1 MILKTLKKIKET
13 LVVIFIGVV
22 FSYMIK
28 DSSGFFIVDIFFIL
42 YYFSLFCI
50 FYIFIKNNLRNFFIS
65 LPIIIII
72 IYISLIGLFGYDL
85 WIPEFEITYL
95 ILMLVPIFTLLSYTF
110 KEKNIRKFFISL
122 ATLIV
127 IVYINLFGFF
137 DYEWWWY
144 TLEMI
149 HFYFIFISSFA
160 LLVYIFKDKYLWW
173 LIFSPMIPLVI
184 MYIFTEFYPCL
195 KPIDLGAL

>member
-1 MILKTLKKIKET
+1 
-13 LVVIFIGVV
+13 
-22 FSYMIK
+22 MIK
-28 DSSGFFIVDIFFIL
+28 DSSGFFIIDIFFIL

-72 IYISLIGLFGYDL
+72 IYISLIGLFDYDW
-85 WIPEFEITYL
+85 WIPEFETTYL

-127 IVYINLFGFF
+127 IVYISLFGFF
-137 DYEWWWY
+137 DYAWWWY

-160 LLVYIFKDKYLWW
+160 LLIYIFKDKYLWW
-173 LIFSPMIPLVI
+173 LIFSPMIPIVI
-184 MYIFTEFYPCL
+184 MYIFTAFYPCL
-195 KPIDLGAL
+195 KPVSLGAL